1 MAHALT
7 NAGFGALPRVR
18 KIYTADLTA
27 ALEKGLDDFL
37 AMPSHAV
44 FLSFIYPIVG
54 LVVVQAA
61 LGGALMPL
69 IFPLV
74 AGFALVGP
82 FAAIGLYELSRRRE
96 QGLDCTASHV
106 VVDVFQSPA
115 IGAVAALG
123 LSLMVVFVVWLA
135 VAHRIYFAL
144 FGGAPPES
152 LVGFM
157 HDLAVT
163 PAGHMLIIVGNGI
176 GFLFALL
183 VLTISV
189 VSFPLLLDRNASI
202 GTAIATSLRVVA
214 ASPGVVAL
222 WGFIVAAGLVLGSLP
237 VFVGLVVVLPVVGHA
252 TWHLYRKAVPRIPR

>member
-7 NAGFGALPRVR
+7 DAGFDAFPRVR
-18 KIYTADLTA
+18 KIDTPDLKA
-27 ALEKGLDDFL
+27 ALERGLDDFL
-37 AMPSHAV
+37 AMPSHAI
-44 FLSFIYPIVG
+44 FLSVIYPIVG
-54 LVVVQAA
+54 LIVVQAA

-106 VVDVFQSPA
+106 VVDLFQSPA
-115 IGAVAALG
+115 IGSVAVLG
-123 LSLMVVFVVWLA
+123 LSLMVVFLVWLA
-135 VAHRIYFAL
+135 VAQGIYFAL
-144 FGGAPPES
+144 FGGAAPES
-152 LVGFM
+152 LAGFV

-163 PAGHMLIIVGNGI
+163 PAGHLLIIVGNGV

-189 VSFPLLLDRNASI
+189 VSFPLLLDRQVGL
-202 GTAIATSLRVVA
+202 GTAVLTSCRAVA
-214 ASPGVVAL
+214 ANPATMAL
-222 WGFIVAAGLVLGSLP
+222 WGLIVAAALVLGSAPLLFGLAVVFP
-237 VFVGLVVVLPVVGHA
+237 VLGHA
-252 TWHLYRKAVPRIPR
+252 TWHLYRAIVVAD